1 MDRRYEMNRFIG
13 AFALSAILML
23 TACSRSVSM
32 DSIRGSWNCEI
43 DGKQVTIEITDD
55 SFTQSAGEV
64 SGEPL
69 KFERNS
75 SGIVVRNSDGRQLMQ
90 VNYSQEDDQLYYTI
104 QTPEGD
110 STYYFTRAAE

>member
-1 MDRRYEMNRFIG
+1 MKRFIG

-75 SGIVVRNSDGRQLMQ
+75 SGIIVRNTDGRQLMQ

-104 QTPEGD
+104 QTLEGD